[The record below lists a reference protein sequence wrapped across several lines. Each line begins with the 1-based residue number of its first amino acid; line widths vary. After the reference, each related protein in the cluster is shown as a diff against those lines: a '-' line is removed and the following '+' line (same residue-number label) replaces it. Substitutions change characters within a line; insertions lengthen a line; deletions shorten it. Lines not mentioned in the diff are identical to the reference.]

1 MEIVQ
6 PPGAGT
12 PGVTAEAPRPPLRD
26 QGIGDGKVACLRAT
40 HRQVKERFIPESAF
54 EPQSAPSPQRN
65 PPYPK
70 KRREKKRGAD
80 RNILAQALS
89 PGG

>member
-12 PGVTAEAPRPPLRD
+12 PGVTEEAPRPPLRD
-26 QGIGDGKVACLRAT
+26 QGIGDGKV
-40 HRQVKERFIPESAF
+40 VKERFIPESAF

-70 KRREKKRGAD
+70 ERREKKRGAD

>member
-12 PGVTAEAPRPPLRD
+12 PGVTEEAPRPPLRD

-40 HRQVKERFIPESAF
+40 HRQVKERFIGPLAGRVNR
-54 EPQSAPSPQRN
+54 QAIGRINRSPAS
-65 PPYPK
+65 
-70 KRREKKRGAD
+70 RG
-80 RNILAQALS
+80 
-89 PGG
+89 